1 MMVNAEDVDR
11 GTLGH
16 MVPRAYA
23 AVRAQVAGVP
33 PEFQD
38 EIDVAHFT
46 TGIPKSWLAAVCE
59 QTGWDPFYDVRNND
73 QYLNPRRFGI
83 AGIWASI
90 NELPAYGRSDPG
102 CPWGPGPK
110 GYQTAG
116 WFPLMDPHC
125 SCGFPG
131 GTGGTYDGITYP
143 GIDPLRPVA
152 ANIQR
157 AAEILKSCRLL
168 INTRCGEDNSLIFL
182 KWQLGCTWDNVDPIT
197 GNIDC
202 ETIPPNLPQAVK
214 DQVGTLV
221 ATQALYAEIFSEPPI
236 NAQPIAVS
244 LSANRTLVGP
254 GGSVTFQANVQG
266 GSGGNSFEWTFG
278 DGSPVE
284 TTANPTVSH
293 IYELVGAYQAR
304 VLVRDRVNA
313 TALSSP
319 LLITVEEGAPTGGIP
334 WWLLALGALGVFGLF
349 GLSKKSKRQQAQ
361 EKRQAAQKL
370 RSQAQTARLKG
381 NAAQA
386 TQLESQAGRL
396 EQEATALEQQAAQEE
411 ALQRQ
416 LQQPPGR

>member
-23 AVRAQVAGVP
+23 GVRAQVLGVP
-33 PEFQD
+33 PEFAD
-38 EIDVAHFT
+38 ELESIHFQ
-46 TGIPKSWLAAVCE
+46 TGVPRSWLAALCE
-59 QTGWDPFYDVRNND
+59 ATGWDPFFETRNVISPT
-73 QYLNPRRFGI
+73 YLSVRRFGI
-83 AGIWASI
+83 AGVWAD
-90 NELPAYGRSDPG
+90 LPEVRVPTDAVGN
-102 CPWGPGPK
+102 W
-110 GYQTAG
+110 TNAG
-116 WFPLMDPHC
+116 WWP
-125 SCGFPG
+125 SRGSGFGERPSDCAG
-131 GTGGTYDGITYP
+131 DQYRDNTQLANY
-143 GIDPLRPVA
+143 RPVLTNMTFA
-152 ANIQR
+152 AQQLL
-157 AAEILKSCRLL
+157 AAKVFIETI
-168 INTRCGEDNSLIFL
+168 CGELNTLALVRWMWACHWTPI
-182 KWQLGCTWDNVDPIT
+182 DPIT
-197 GNIDC
+197 GEPHCDQLPPGIPNIFVT
-202 ETIPPNLPQAVK
+202 EINTW
-214 DQVGTLV
+214 V
-221 ATQALYAEIFSEPPI
+221 ATQTIYADIFNEPPFLVV
-236 NAQPIAVS
+236 PIAVS

-254 GGSVTFQANVQG
+254 GGAVTFQANVQG

-293 IYELVGAYQAR
+293 TYELVGAYQAR

-313 TALSSP
+313 TALSAP

-334 WWLLALGALGVFGLF
+334 WWLILGVVGAVGLF
-349 GLSKKSKRQQAQ
+349 GLAKKSKRQQAQ

-386 TQLESQAGRL
+386 TQLESQAQRL
-396 EQEATALEQQAAQEE
+396 EQEATMLEQQAAQEE

>member
-1 MMVNAEDVDR
+1 MSIR
-11 GTLGH
+11 
-16 MVPRAYA
+16 
-23 AVRAQVAGVP
+23 VRAQVLGVP

-73 QYLNPRRFGI
+73 QWLNPRRFGI

-90 NELPAYGRSDPG
+90 NELPAYNPAVN
-102 CPWGPGPK
+102 CPYNWYGFKP
-110 GYQTAG
+110 AG
-116 WFPLMDPHC
+116 WFPHIDAHC
-125 SCGFPG
+125 GCPFPG
-131 GTGGTYDGITYP
+131 GTGGSYDAINYP

-182 KWQLGCTWDNVDPIT
+182 KWQLGCTWDNVDKIT
-197 GNIDC
+197 GAIDC
-202 ETIPPNLPQAVK
+202 DTIPADLPQATK
-214 DQVGTLV
+214 DQVGALV
-221 ATQALYAEIFSEPPI
+221 ATQALYAEIFNEPPI
-236 NAQPIAVS
+236 NVVPIAVS

-278 DGSPVE
+278 DGASE

-293 IYELVGAYQAR
+293 TYELVGAYQAR

-313 TALSSP
+313 TALSAP
-319 LLITVEEGAPTGGIP
+319 LLITVEEGAVGEGFPA
-334 WWLLALGALGVFGLF
+334 WLLIAGAVGVVGLLGLTR
-349 GLSKKSKRQQAQ
+349 KNKRQQAQ
-361 EKRQAAQKL
+361 EKR
-370 RSQAQTARLKG
+370 RQAQQLRLQAQQARLQG
-381 NAAQA
+381 NQA
-386 TQLESQAGRL
+386 KAMELESQAGRL
-396 EQEATALEQQAAQEE
+396 EQEATQLEAQAAQEE

-416 LQQPPGR
+416 LQQRR